1 MTTKSSG
8 SRKHGRASRK
18 PGHKRYAAGNRR
30 FENKLERVRRSSG
43 EKAAAEYSATY
54 RYRQRVGKK
63 RPPADE
69 FITRGENDAG
79 SPI

>member
-30 FENKLERVRRSSG
+30 FENKLARVRRSSG
-43 EKAAAEYSATY
+43 EKAATEYRIKY
-54 RYRQRVGKK
+54 RYRQRVNGK
-63 RPPADE
+63 RSA
-69 FITRGENDAG
+69 GE
-79 SPI
+79 